1 MKIEVIKG
9 MINNSTWID
18 PEKNTIYKFANENHL
33 VIDGTNHIKYRVK
46 KNNNKVVIQLGSAK
60 KYFVEYVNDF
70 ILNIYNRDE
79 KFMITP
85 A

>member
-1 MKIEVIKG
+1 MKIDVIKG
-9 MINNSTWID
+9 MIKDSTWID
-18 PEKNTIYKFANENHL
+18 PERHTVYKFANENHL
-33 VIDGTNHIKYRVK
+33 VIDGSNHIKYKVK
-46 KNNNKVVIQLGSAK
+46 RSNNRIVIQLGSAK

-70 ILNIYNRDE
+70 ILNIYNHEE